1 MGDLID
7 IELSSQYE
15 GVAVL
20 HLRHPPLNIVN
31 RQLTGELAAAT
42 RTLGRDEA
50 VRAVV
55 VWGGRHFSAGGD
67 LAEFAAMS
75 VTDVYEYGKDLDA
88 AYRGLADLPKV
99 TIAAVNGYALGGGC
113 ELALAADFR
122 FVGERA
128 TLGLPEIQL
137 GLIPGAGGT
146 QRLPRLVGLSRAK
159 ELIFTGRQVKAA
171 EAVAIGL
178 ADAVFPPEQLL
189 DQALEAAARYARGP
203 TVALRVAK
211 RAIDRAVGGLD
222 EGLELERGLF
232 STLFGTEDWR
242 RGATSF
248 LEEGPG
254 KATFVGR

>member
-1 MGDLID
+1 MGDLVE
-7 IELSSQYE
+7 IERNEQHE

-31 RQLTGELAAAT
+31 RQLTRELAEAA
-42 RTLGRDEA
+42 RTIGSDESI
-50 VRAVV
+50 RAVV

-67 LAEFAAMS
+67 LEEFATMS
-75 VTDVYEYGKDLDA
+75 VTEIYEYGKDLDA

-128 TLGLPEIQL
+128 TLALPEIQL

-146 QRLPRLVGLSRAK
+146 QRLPRLIGLSRAK
-159 ELIFTGRQVKAA
+159 ELIFTGRQVKAP
-171 EAVAIGL
+171 EALSLGL
-178 ADAVFPPEQLL
+178 ADAIFPPEELL
-189 DQALEAAARYARGP
+189 GKALEAAGRYARGP

-211 RAIDRAVGGLD
+211 RSIDRAVGGLD
-222 EGLELERGLF
+222 EGLDLERGLF

-248 LEEGPG
+248 LEHGPG
-254 KATFVGR
+254 KATFLGR